1 MNGESVRNIPS
12 ISIILPT
19 YNRRKWLKKAID
31 SVVNQSFTDW
41 EMLVVDDV
49 SSDGTEEMMSEIERK
64 NSKIKYH
71 RIPVTNEPGIAKF
84 LNYGI
89 NTARGQ
95 YIARIDDD
103 DQWSCKDKLKIQ
115 HDFFEKN
122 PDYVLIGGGVIVIDE
137 NENEMYRYFENE
149 TDYEIR
155 KKILYANPRS
165 HPSVMFRRE
174 TALKIG
180 GYRTLEFAEDW
191 DFFLR
196 MGKEWKLYN
205 FKEYFAYYQMAQ
217 QNNSL
222 RNQKGL
228 AKAILKLIRV
238 YKNDYPNYR
247 MGVFVNYFQYLHSFL
262 PLSFRMSTTNYLK
275 YIKRKYF

>member
-1 MNGESVRNIPS
+1 MNGESVTKIPA

-31 SVVNQSFTDW
+31 SVVNQTFSDW
-41 EMLVVDDV
+41 EMLVVDDA
-49 SSDGTEEMMSEIERK
+49 SSDGTEEMMSEIQKSDKR
-64 NSKIKYH
+64 IVYH
-71 RIPVTNEPGIAKF
+71 RIPVTSEPGIAKF

-89 NTARGQ
+89 NNSKGK
-95 YIARIDDD
+95 YVARIDDD
-103 DQWSCKDKLKIQ
+103 DQWSNMEKLQ
-115 HDFFEKN
+115 LQYDFFEQN
-122 PDYVLIGGGVIVIDE
+122 PGYVLIGGGVIVIDE
-137 NENEMYRYFENE
+137 NEQEMYRYFENE
-149 TDYEIR
+149 TDAEIR
-155 KKILYANPRS
+155 EKILYANPMS
-165 HPSVMFRRE
+165 HPSVMFKRD

-196 MGKEWKLYN
+196 MGKEGKMYN

-228 AKAILKLIRV
+228 AKAILKLIKV
-238 YKNDYPNYR
+238 YKKDYPNYR
-247 MGVFVNYFQYLHSFL
+247 IGMIVNYFQYLHSFL